1 VDLFAGVFADRWNR
15 KILIFVADLM
25 QALAVLGLIIFYW
38 IGNVVIWQ
46 VLLALAERSIARAR
60 VWLYLQPWK

>member
-1 VDLFAGVFADRWNR
+1 
-15 KILIFVADLM
+15 
-25 QALAVLGLIIFYW
+25 LAVLVLIIFYC

-46 VLLALAERSIARAR
+46 VLLALGERSIARAR